1 MRPPLL
7 RWPESSLT
15 VDFIVFSRC
24 VVKCEWIHGRVVYL
38 NEEAERRDA
47 GVSSLSNLPAINM
60 VFDFLLDYMHLVCPS
75 VMKKLLLHWIRSPLS
90 TRLSNTR
97 INFIS
102 NRFIATAE
110 FFPRVCKEVKVF
122 TWYRQMESYRI
133 PPISIVHWPRRIKG
147 HKELNHLLR
156 LSEGRWKP
164 SSRTKP
170 CSIWWKKRRR
180 Y

>member
-1 MRPPLL
+1 
-7 RWPESSLT
+7 
-15 VDFIVFSRC
+15 
-24 VVKCEWIHGRVVYL
+24 
-38 NEEAERRDA
+38 
-47 GVSSLSNLPAINM
+47 M

-102 NRFIATAE
+102 NRFIATAFE
-110 FFPRVCKEVKVF
+110 FFPRVCKEAKVF

-133 PPISIVHWPRRIKG
+133 PPISIVHWPRSIKG
-147 HKELNHLLR
+147 HKELNRLLR
-156 LSEGRWKP
+156 LSKVRWKP

-170 CSIWWKKRRR
+170 CSIWWKNIEVTKGDQ
-180 Y
+180 YNYFTYVWMKLIFLYFFQVPSTF